1 MSKTE
6 KIINILKQMK
16 VNDVLDLILILDIP
30 LQYTTLQ
37 PSKVG
42 KSWW

>member
-30 LQYTTLQ
+30 LQYTIFQ
-37 PSKVG
+37 RSKVG
-42 KSWW
+42 KSWF